1 MKFITLVSVTLFVIC
16 GTFSSAVAADWISVY
31 SQGGVDYY
39 YDRKSITYDDNER
52 IKVDTK
58 TFFEYDA
65 VKETFIKERRDAGLS
80 TEGWNKLRYFISRI
94 EINCSS
100 KRVNFLSDS
109 TYDDWDNLL
118 TSHDKANV
126 QAWIPIA
133 DNSLL
138 MFTYNAVCGVR

>member
-1 MKFITLVSVTLFVIC
+1 MKVITLVSVTLFVIC
-16 GTFSSAVAADWISVY
+16 GTFSSAFAADWISVY

-39 YDRKSITYDDNER
+39 YDIKSITYDINGR

-65 VKETFIKERRDAGLS
+65 VRERYIKERLDAGLP
-80 TEGWNKLRYFISRI
+80 TTGWNKLRFFISRI

-100 KRVNFLSDS
+100 KRVNFLSEN
-109 TYDDWDNLL
+109 TYDDLDNLL
-118 TSHDKANV
+118 TSQDNSTVKE
-126 QAWIPIA
+126 WIPIA

>member
-1 MKFITLVSVTLFVIC
+1 MKSITLVSVTLFVIC
-16 GTFSSAVAADWISVY
+16 GTFSSAIAADWISVY

-39 YDRKSITYDDNER
+39 YDSQSITKDDTGR

-65 VKETFIKERRDAGLS
+65 VKQKFIKERRDAGLPS
-80 TEGWNKLRYFISRI
+80 SGWNALRYFISRI

-100 KRVNFLSDS
+100 KRVNFLSEN
-109 TYDDWDNLL
+109 TYNDWDNLL
-118 TSHDKANV
+118 TSEDKSTMEE
-126 QAWIPIA
+126 WIPIA

-138 MFTYNAVCGVR
+138 MFTYNALCGGR

>member
-80 TEGWNKLRYFISRI
+80 TKRWNKLHIS
-94 EINCSS
+94 
-100 KRVNFLSDS
+100 S
-109 TYDDWDNLL
+109 TAL
-118 TSHDKANV
+118 
-126 QAWIPIA
+126 
-133 DNSLL
+133 
-138 MFTYNAVCGVR
+138 R

>member
-1 MKFITLVSVTLFVIC
+1 MKFITLMSVTFFVIC
-16 GTFSSAVAADWISVY
+16 GTFSSAIAADWISVY

-39 YDRKSITYDDNER
+39 YDRDSITSDYNGK

-65 VKETFIKERRDAGLS
+65 VKQKFIKERRDAGLS
-80 TEGWNKLRYFISRI
+80 AAGWNELRYFISRI

-100 KRVNFLSDS
+100 KRVNFLSEN
-109 TYDDWDNLL
+109 TYDDLDNLL
-118 TSHDKANV
+118 TSQDNSTVKE
-126 QAWIPIA
+126 WIPIA

>member
-39 YDRKSITYDDNER
+39 YDRESITYDYNEK

-65 VKETFIKERRDAGLS
+65 VRQRFIKERRDEGLP
-80 TEGWNKLRYFISRI
+80 TTGWNELRYFISRI

-100 KRVNFLSDS
+100 KRVNFLSQS
-109 TYDDWDNLL
+109 TYNDLDDLL
-118 TSHDKANV
+118 TSQDKSTMKE
-126 QAWIPIA
+126 WILIA

-138 MFTYNAVCGVR
+138 MFTYNAVCGLR

>member
-16 GTFSSAVAADWISVY
+16 GTFSSAIAADWISVY
-31 SQGGVDYY
+31 SRGGVDYY
-39 YDRKSITYDDNER
+39 YDIKSITYDSNGR

-65 VKETFIKERRDAGLS
+65 ARQKFFKERRDAGLS
-80 TEGWNKLRYFISRI
+80 STGWNELWYFISRI

-100 KRVNFLSDS
+100 KRVNFLSEN
-109 TYDDWDNLL
+109 TYDALDNLL
-118 TSHDKANV
+118 TSQDKSTV
-126 QAWIPIA
+126 QEWIPIA

>member
-1 MKFITLVSVTLFVIC
+1 MKVITLVSVTLFVIC
-16 GTFSSAVAADWISVY
+16 VTFSSAVAADWISVY

-39 YDRKSITYDDNER
+39 YDRESIAYDNNNK

-65 VKETFIKERRDAGLS
+65 VRQRFIKERRDAGLS
-80 TEGWNKLRYFISRI
+80 TTGWNELRYFISRI

-100 KRVNFLSDS
+100 KRVNFLSEN
-109 TYDDWDNLL
+109 TYDDLDNLL
-118 TSHDKANV
+118 TSQDNSTMEE
-126 QAWIPIA
+126 WIPIA

>member
-39 YDRKSITYDDNER
+39 YDRESITYDNNGK

-65 VKETFIKERRDAGLS
+65 VKAKIYQGKARRG
-80 TEGWNKLRYFISRI
+80 
-94 EINCSS
+94 
-100 KRVNFLSDS
+100 
-109 TYDDWDNLL
+109 
-118 TSHDKANV
+118 
-126 QAWIPIA
+126 IA
-133 DNSLL
+133 
-138 MFTYNAVCGVR
+138 Y

>member
-1 MKFITLVSVTLFVIC
+1 MKVITLVSVTLFVIC

-39 YDRKSITYDDNER
+39 YDRESIAYDNNR
-52 IKVDTK
+52 KIKVDTK

-65 VKETFIKERRDAGLS
+65 VRQRFIEERRDVGLP
-80 TEGWNKLRYFISRI
+80 TTGWNELRYFISRVQ
-94 EINCSS
+94 INCSS
-100 KRVNFLSDS
+100 KRVNFLSEK
-109 TYDDWDNLL
+109 TYNDLDNLL
-118 TSHDKANV
+118 TSRDKSTMEE
-126 QAWIPIA
+126 WIPIP

>member
-16 GTFSSAVAADWISVY
+16 GTFSSVVAADWISVY

-39 YDRKSITYDDNER
+39 YDRKSITDDYNGK

-65 VKETFIKERRDAGLS
+65 VKQKFIKERRDAGLS
-80 TEGWNKLRYFISRI
+80 STGSNELRYFISRI

-100 KRVNFLSDS
+100 KRVNFLSEN
-109 TYDDWDNLL
+109 TYDDLDNLL
-118 TSHDKANV
+118 TSQDNSTVKE
-126 QAWIPIA
+126 WIPIA
-133 DNSLL
+133 DNSLV